1 MDIYRCLR
9 QYQDFLYLFQI
20 YRQNLGGTN
29 PIGIDEYYQNAA
41 ISYTSGIAGIPNTG
55 AIISLNMFY
64 GKS

>member
-1 MDIYRCLR
+1 MPTPSTGQAISFSDI
-9 QYQDFLYLFQI
+9 QTEF
-20 YRQNLGGTN
+20 GGTN

-41 ISYTSGIAGIPNTG
+41 TTYTSGVAGIPNTG